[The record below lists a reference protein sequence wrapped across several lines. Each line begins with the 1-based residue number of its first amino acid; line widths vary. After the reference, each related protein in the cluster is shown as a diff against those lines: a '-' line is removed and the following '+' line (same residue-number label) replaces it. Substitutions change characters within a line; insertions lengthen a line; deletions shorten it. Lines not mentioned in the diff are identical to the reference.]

1 MLSSLRK
8 QPSFDLVVVD
18 VGRMFVEPVF
28 ELVISSKQEFEG
40 FTHHVGWS
48 CIDELSVIL
57 QLCFDFFLQTN
68 LKSCSFWFFGW
79 CFQLWNEFELD
90 CV

>member
-1 MLSSLRK
+1 
-8 QPSFDLVVVD
+8 
-18 VGRMFVEPVF
+18 MFVEPVF

-79 CFQLWNEFELD
+79 CFQPWNEFELD